1 MLSDPP
7 AVDTF
12 SATTFDAVPML
23 EPSEETP
30 TNPCPGGAYTPA
42 SEYVRWILN
51 AKIDSADPDND
62 PEHNRQTQKIDLKPK
77 KKTHEDRREER
88 PASNR

>member
-1 MLSDPP
+1 
-7 AVDTF
+7 
-12 SATTFDAVPML
+12 ML

-42 SEYVRWILN
+42 SEYVRWIVN

-62 PEHNRQTQKIDLKPK
+62 PEHNRQTQKIDLKPSRGWFIRWALAMVGITAVALRLRK
-77 KKTHEDRREER
+77 MLR
-88 PASNR
+88 